1 MDKNGIYAKL
11 YDLMVDTV
19 LLMRDSPQ
27 DLLEDP
33 IVEVV
38 VGEVINLWSFYDEYN
53 IWRKTDQFASI
64 RDGILRIVQ
73 RSQRATKSGDNSG
86 DNRGYDSTVVVS
98 SVDSQ
103 VKLSKII
110 SSSGSDNGLN
120 GDEISFME
128 SLKSTRDANKLGYDL
143 LDFRTAYL
151 DGWTEFVHGVYDVLR
166 KSNYDR
172 GALRA
177 HVYGYDP
184 KVVDKIFRS
193 YKSSPAAK
201 YSVNG
206 RLVCLVRMYHLLVFA
221 TSRLPDFSG
230 EITPKGVVSNSEF
243 IELLKLYVTINTI
256 VGDARFFMRK
266 LSDGYDRYGVTNFD
280 PDGPA
285 GRYSSGLGYPAYC
298 PWEESNPLGVVRRCG
313 GVEWLDVK
321 RIKEFVDFMEDKSID
336 SFAALPEDC
345 VRETIL
351 MFINE

>member
-1 MDKNGIYAKL
+1 M
-11 YDLMVDTV
+11 
-19 LLMRDSPQ
+19 
-27 DLLEDP
+27 
-33 IVEVV
+33 
-38 VGEVINLWSFYDEYN
+38 
-53 IWRKTDQFASI
+53 
-64 RDGILRIVQ
+64 
-73 RSQRATKSGDNSG
+73 
-86 DNRGYDSTVVVS
+86 
-98 SVDSQ
+98 
-103 VKLSKII
+103 
-110 SSSGSDNGLN
+110 
-120 GDEISFME
+120 
-128 SLKSTRDANKLGYDL
+128 
-143 LDFRTAYL
+143 
-151 DGWTEFVHGVYDVLR
+151 YDVLR

-172 GALRA
+172 GALKA

-184 KVVDKIFRS
+184 EVVDKIFRS
-193 YKSSPAAK
+193 YKSSPAAN

-298 PWEESNPLGVVRRCG
+298 PWEEANPLGVVRRCG

-321 RIKEFVDFMEDKSID
+321 RIKEFVDFMEDKPID